1 MVVILLRDKIGAGFD
16 LGRSVCHRNGSSG
29 SLQHG
34 NVVFGVSGSD
44 TVGKRNLKMLADE
57 TDSVS
62 LPGGLIENFK
72 INRIGKNCGDLVA
85 VFFLNS
91 AAERFQTS
99 VVFHIDRQKL
109 AGCVSDR
116 L

>member
-1 MVVILLRDKIGAGFD
+1 
-16 LGRSVCHRNGSSG
+16 
-29 SLQHG
+29 
-34 NVVFGVSGSD
+34 
-44 TVGKRNLKMLADE
+44 MLADE

-91 AAERFQTS
+91 AAKRFQTS

>member
-34 NVVFGVSGSD
+34 NIVFGVSGSD

-57 TDSVS
+57 TDSER
-62 LPGGLIENFK
+62 IFK
-72 INRIGKNCGDLVA
+72 RILKLSSNMSDFVNGDL
-85 VFFLNS
+85 S
-91 AAERFQTS
+91 AY
-99 VVFHIDRQKL
+99 
-109 AGCVSDR
+109 
-116 L
+116 

>member
-34 NVVFGVSGSD
+34 NIVFGVPGSD
-44 TVGKRNLKMLADE
+44 AVGERNLKMLTDEADG
-57 TDSVS
+57 VS
-62 LPGGLIENFK
+62 LSGGLIENFE
-72 INRIGKNCGDLVA
+72 INRIGKNRGDPVT

-91 AAERFQTS
+91 AAERFQTF
-99 VVFHIDRQKL
+99 VVFHVDRQKF
-109 AGCVSDR
+109 AGGVPDR

>member
-34 NVVFGVSGSD
+34 NIVFGVSGSD

-91 AAERFQTS
+91 AAKRFQTS
-99 VVFHIDRQKL
+99 DMIP
-109 AGCVSDR
+109 
-116 L
+116 